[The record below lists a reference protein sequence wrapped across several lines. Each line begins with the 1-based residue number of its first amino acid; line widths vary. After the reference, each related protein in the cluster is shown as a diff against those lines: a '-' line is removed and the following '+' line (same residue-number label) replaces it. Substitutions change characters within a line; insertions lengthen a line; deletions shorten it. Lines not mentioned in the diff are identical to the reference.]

1 MSSLN
6 SPKILSKE
14 DANTRVVE
22 FSPQEFPQRMSQ
34 AAVEFVR
41 FQNTL
46 ENPDFKIDRVVSIT
60 TGIHDLEKVSLSER
74 VEIEALERL
83 KQLQEEAYQQGYDLG
98 RDEGQESAYF
108 ETKEMLTQRLSKI
121 DEMIVSLESLKT
133 NLCRQNEAALVTL
146 TYQIASKIVMDEIK
160 QRPELILPVILQA
173 STEAQ
178 NEENITIQMSSVDL
192 EFIESVRDRLGQEFA
207 FLKKSKLEA
216 HSNIQPGGCVVVT
229 NFGQVD
235 ATVGKRLDR
244 VWAAVQQKL
253 PKTND
258 VVTADRNDG
267 KPDSDGSS

>member
-1 MSSLN
+1 MN
-6 SPKILSKE
+6 TPKILSKD

-41 FQNTL
+41 FQNNL

-83 KQLQEEAYQQGYDLG
+83 KSLQEEAYQQGYDLG
-98 RDEGQESAYF
+98 RDEGQESAYV
-108 ETKEMLTQRLSKI
+108 ETKELFVQRLGKI
-121 DEMIVSLESLKT
+121 DEMIVSLENLKT
-133 NLCRQNEAALVTL
+133 NLCRQNEASLVTL
-146 TYQIASKIVMDEIK
+146 AYQIASKIVMEEVK
-160 QRPELILPVILQA
+160 ERREVILPVILQA

-178 NEENITIQMSSVDL
+178 NEESIVIQMSASDL
-192 EFIESVRDRLGQEFA
+192 EFIESIRERLGQEFS

-216 HSNIQPGGCVVVT
+216 HPGIQSGGCIVVT

-235 ATVGKRLDR
+235 ATVEKRLDR
-244 VWAAVQQKL
+244 IWLAIQQKL
-253 PKTND
+253 PKTSD
-258 VVTADRNDG
+258 VVTVDE
-267 KPDSDGSS
+267 KPDGNSGDKGSS

>member
-6 SPKILSKE
+6 APKILSKD

-46 ENPDFKIDRVVSIT
+46 ENPEFKIDRVVSIT

-98 RDEGQESAYF
+98 RDEGQESAYI

-133 NLCRQNEAALVTL
+133 NLCRQNEASLVAL
-146 TYQIASKIVMDEIK
+146 TYQIAAKIAMSEIQQK
-160 QRPELILPVILQA
+160 PEMILPVILQA
-173 STEAQ
+173 ATEAQ
-178 NEENITIQMSSVDL
+178 NEENIIVQMSSSDL
-192 EFIESVRDRLGQEFA
+192 EFVESIKERLGQEFS
-207 FLKKSKLEA
+207 FLKKSKLEGHA
-216 HSNIQPGGCVVVT
+216 NIQSGGCIVVT

-235 ATVGKRLDR
+235 ATVEKRLDR
-244 VWAAVQQKL
+244 VWSAVQQKL
-253 PKTND
+253 PKTSD
-258 VVTADRNDG
+258 IVTAERSGESTDD
-267 KPDSDGSS
+267 DGSS